1 MPLPGLRLR
10 DVQTVDG
17 LHIVAFV
24 LLGLTIA
31 HALLAISEHYFPGAE
46 ANLAGRFILGGAC

>member
-1 MPLPGLRLR
+1 M
-10 DVQTVDG
+10 QTVDG